1 MPPNVPEKLRAL
13 IESCWAQEPDDRP
26 SFAYIVENDI
36 LSQIIIED
44 IIRDTEGRSFW
55 KKTYGGR
62 VSFLW
67 SCIFAKWG

>member
-62 VSFLW
+62 VSIEW
-67 SCIFAKWG
+67 SCIFAK